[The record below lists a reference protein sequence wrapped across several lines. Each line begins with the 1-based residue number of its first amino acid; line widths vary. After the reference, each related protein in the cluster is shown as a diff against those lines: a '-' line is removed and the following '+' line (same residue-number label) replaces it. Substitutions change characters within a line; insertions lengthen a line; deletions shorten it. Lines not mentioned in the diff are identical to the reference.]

1 MNEINQ
7 KIAKKES
14 ELNNGGLSQKKAK
27 KINGDI
33 SKLHS
38 SYESLEQVK
47 TEISILENSS
57 QTYNIVRDN
66 SLNVTGD
73 IYGNG
78 AETRSGAC
86 YNVKTDMFDI
96 LLGDD
101 SLGLLAHE
109 LKHAYQF
116 ETGDFSSSP
125 YKNGTPFY
133 DQTDER
139 EAYDRGAMFG
149 QPQVT
154 VLPNLYNL
162 LQEQTSGIQF
172 LPEIIQNNPSV
183 LQSIANRYKAIFRWR
198 GVTYKRY

>member
-1 MNEINQ
+1 MNEINK
-7 KIAKKES
+7 KIAKKEF

-116 ETGDFSSSP
+116 ETGDFSTEGKQMAAHFTTKPMKEKHMTEVQCLGS
-125 YKNGTPFY
+125 
-133 DQTDER
+133 
-139 EAYDRGAMFG
+139 
-149 QPQVT
+149 
-154 VLPNLYNL
+154 L
-162 LQEQTSGIQF
+162 
-172 LPEIIQNNPSV
+172 
-183 LQSIANRYKAIFRWR
+183 RW
-198 GVTYKRY
+198 